1 MTDTWTGTSQHQQTQ
16 ALIGIDL
23 PRQLEA
29 LKDWV
34 VGYDAYEGLW
44 ALAVVVVG
52 FLAGRLLASLSLKLL
67 ARTASKTRWEFDDAV
82 IEHMAAPL
90 RVGLPLL
97 VVRGLL
103 PLLELPKATRA
114 WLAHALLVLLVFC
127 VGWLLARSL
136 RLGEAYIVDQYDVG
150 EEDNLKARS
159 VLTQVRALKNI
170 AHFMI
175 GLLTVGAALLT
186 FESVRSLGAGLL
198 ASTGVLGVV
207 LGFAAQKSIATI
219 VSGIHIAIAQPVRV
233 DDVVIVEGEW
243 GRIEEI
249 TLTYVVVRIWDLRR
263 LIVPVNY
270 FLEKPFQNWTRVSSD
285 ILGAVPLHVDYSVPL
300 TELRAEFQRIIEA
313 SPHWDGKVSG
323 LQVTDANETTMVVR
337 PLMSAKD
344 ASAAWDLRC
353 EVREGLI
360 RFLQANYPESLPRR
374 RAELTLTGSVVGA
387 PNGQPVASR

>member
-1 MTDTWTGTSQHQQTQ
+1 MTDTWTGTSQQTL
-16 ALIGIDL
+16 ALVGLGL
-23 PRQLEA
+23 PRQLDA

-34 VGYDAYEGLW
+34 VAYDAYEALW
-44 ALAVVVVG
+44 ALALLVVG
-52 FLAGRLLASLSLKLL
+52 FLAGRLLASLCLKLL
-67 ARTASKTRWEFDDAV
+67 ARAASKTSWKFDDKV
-82 IEHMAAPL
+82 IAHLAAPL
-90 RVGLPLL
+90 RTGLPLL
-97 VVRGLL
+97 LVRGLL
-103 PLLELPKATRA
+103 PLVELPDESQQ
-114 WLAHALLVLLVFC
+114 WLSHALLVLLVFC
-127 VGWLLARSL
+127 VGWLLARGL
-136 RLGEAYIVDQYDVG
+136 RLGEAYIVERYDI
-150 EEDNLKARS
+150 DADNNLKARS
-159 VLTQVRALKNI
+159 MLTQVRALKNI
-170 AHFMI
+170 AQFMV
-175 GLLTVGAALLT
+175 GLLTIGAALLT

-249 TLTYVVVRIWDLRR
+249 TLTFVVVRIWDLRR

-270 FLEKPFQNWTRVSSD
+270 FLEKPFQNWTRVSAD
-285 ILGAVPLHVDYSVPL
+285 ILGTVPLYVDYSVPL

-313 SPHWDGKVSG
+313 SPNWDGKVSG
-323 LQVTDANETTMVVR
+323 LQVTDATETTMVVR

-360 RFLQANYPESLPRR
+360 RFLQAKYPEALPRR
-374 RAELTLTGSVVGA
+374 RAELTLTDSGGGV
-387 PNGQPVASR
+387 PNVRLAESR